1 MTEIET
7 LTAEIAR
14 LKAIMLDEDLI
25 WDAISDSLDADWSTK
40 DGARAVVAAFKKEI
54 DGE

>member
-1 MTEIET
+1 MTRVEE

-25 WDAISDSLDADWSTK
+25 WDAILNSMDMDWSAT
-40 DGARAVVAAFKKEI
+40 DGARAVVRRLRKEI
-54 DGE
+54 GDE